1 MGKTTQCRAIA
12 RHAADRGFSAAGLAV
27 ASADLGL
34 VFVAVGATLV
44 VVIGGLWACDVLAR
58 RRPWADASDYVELPR
73 NYMLRASKPVVLPC
87 NCAARSAACVCVVDG
102 VRNPRGAG
110 RARAARNR
118 MPRGCPSCCHERDC
132 STLDVCRAAVRLYS
146 SSSKGQG

>member
-1 MGKTTQCRAIA
+1 M
-12 RHAADRGFSAAGLAV
+12 

-73 NYMLRASKPVVLPC
+73 NYMLRASKPAVLPC
-87 NCAARSAACVCVVDG
+87 NCAARSVACVCVVDG
-102 VRNPRGAG
+102 V
-110 RARAARNR
+110 R

-132 STLDVCRAAVRLYS
+132 STLDVCRAAMRLYP